1 MARPKK
7 EVTGE
12 VTGRALVDIPSIGAK
27 SGDYVTIP
35 AELAAEL
42 EAAGDFDA
50 KAKPE

>member
-1 MARPKK
+1 MARTKK
-7 EVTGE
+7 EDTGE
-12 VTGRALVDIPSIGAK
+12 ITGRALVDIPRIGAK

-42 EAAGDFDA
+42 ETAGDFDP